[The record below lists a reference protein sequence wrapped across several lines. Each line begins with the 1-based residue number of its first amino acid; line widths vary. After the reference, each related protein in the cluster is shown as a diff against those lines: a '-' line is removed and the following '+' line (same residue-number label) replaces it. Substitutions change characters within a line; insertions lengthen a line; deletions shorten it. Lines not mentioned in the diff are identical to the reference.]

1 MELQPLICAPE
12 RRDVMTKVISMINLK
27 GGVGKTTTTLAI
39 AEFLSHVHKKKVL
52 VIDLDP
58 QTNATVALIGEKKWK
73 EKNELGQT
81 VCQMFKDKLDQTSR
95 FKISTA
101 IEKNV
106 SNLGG
111 GIEGLDLL
119 PSSIEL
125 IEIQDAIS
133 KISDQEFNLTSPVM
147 ILREHVENIKNQYDF
162 LLIDCPPN
170 LGLIT
175 LNGIFISD
183 YYLIPT
189 IPDILSTYGIPQ
201 ILTRINQFKQKAHS
215 KIEPMGIIINLY
227 RSNLGLHNTTIN
239 DLQADVNV
247 GRYPKLLKPYV
258 PYSGKLASAA
268 DNTETPNT
276 LRQKYGYTGPYETY
290 EELTKGIID
299 NAK

>member
-39 AEFLSHVHKKKVL
+39 AEFLSQVHKKKVL

-73 EKNELGQT
+73 EKNELGET

-119 PSSIEL
+119 PSSLDL
-125 IEIQDAIS
+125 IEIQDTIS

-147 ILREHVENIKNQYDF
+147 ILKEHVENIKKKYDF
-162 LLIDCPPN
+162 ILIDCPPN
-170 LGLIT
+170 LGIIT
-175 LNGIFISD
+175 NNGILISD

-201 ILTRINQFKQKAHS
+201 IVNRITKFKQAAHNR
-215 KIEPMGIIINLY
+215 IEPLGIIINLY
-227 RSNLGLHNTTIN
+227 RSNVLLHNSTISN
-239 DLQADVNV
+239 LHANV
-247 GRYPKLLKPYV
+247 GKYPKVLKPYV
-258 PYSGKLASAA
+258 PIAAKAASAA

-276 LRQKYGYTGPYETY
+276 LKQKYEYSGLYEIY
-290 EELTKGIID
+290 DELTKGIID

>member
-1 MELQPLICAPE
+1 
-12 RRDVMTKVISMINLK
+12 MTKVISMINLK

-39 AEFLSHVHKKKVL
+39 AEFLSLVHNKKVL

-73 EKNELGQT
+73 EKNDLGQT
-81 VCQMFKDKLDQTSR
+81 VCQMFRDKLDKTAR
-95 FKISTA
+95 FEIKNA

-111 GIEGLDLL
+111 GIRGLDLL
-119 PSSIEL
+119 PSSLEL

-147 ILREHVENIKNQYDF
+147 ILKEHVEIVKHQYDF
-162 LLIDCPPN
+162 ILIDCPPN

-175 LNGIFISD
+175 LNGIYISD

-201 ILTRINQFKQKAHS
+201 ILSRITQFKQKAHI
-215 KIEPMGIIINLY
+215 KIEPLGIVINLY
-227 RSNLGLHNTTIN
+227 RSNFGLHNTTIK
-239 DLQADVNV
+239 DLQDDAEA
-247 GRYPKLLKPYV
+247 GRYPQILEPFV
-258 PYSGKLASAA
+258 PIAGKAASAA

-276 LRQKYGYTGPYETY
+276 LKQKYGYSGLYEIY
-290 EELTKGIID
+290 SELTKGIIE